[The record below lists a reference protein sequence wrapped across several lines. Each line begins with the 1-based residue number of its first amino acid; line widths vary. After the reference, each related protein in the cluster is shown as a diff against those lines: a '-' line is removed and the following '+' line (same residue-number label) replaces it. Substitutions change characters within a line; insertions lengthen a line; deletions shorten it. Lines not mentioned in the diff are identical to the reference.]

1 MRNYTKLSLMIR
13 EQDYETDRQFAQAVG
28 ISPEIFSLINQ
39 KQVLPTVADMRCIC
53 TELGIEPT
61 EYWSRKELIFE
72 GLQKKTVKVTPGQKR
87 ERLNLEMTGL
97 LSRVQKAASEEGM
110 TPAEWIRDLIRKAL
124 PEERQELQLMKMA

>member
-1 MRNYTKLSLMIR
+1 MRNYTKLSMMIR
-13 EQDYETDRQFAQAVG
+13 EQDFATDRQFAQAVG

-53 TELGIEPT
+53 AELDIEPT
-61 EYWSRKELIFE
+61 EYWSRKELVFE
-72 GLQKKTVKVTPGQKR
+72 GLQKKTVKVSSGQKR

-97 LSRVQKAASEEGM
+97 LDRVQKAASAEGM

-124 PEERQELQLMKMA
+124 PEERELQLMKMA